1 VRYRSF
7 PGKTM
12 LKIAIFFVSLAFLT
26 PQGIARQAK
35 SSMPMESE
43 NQKFKITVSA
53 DNSEVK
59 TGSDVCVETS
69 LTNTSSHDLFISF
82 AVGNGTLDFDYE
94 VRFEGRDL
102 ISAKPLPGRFVGSV
116 EGGELKPND
125 VRSVHECLNKRYDLS
140 KPGKYMIRAVRGAWI
155 NTKAKKIKSIRSN
168 VVTITV
174 VP

>member
-12 LKIAIFFVSLAFLT
+12 LKIAILFVLLTCLT
-26 PQGIARQAK
+26 PQGIAHQAN
-35 SSMPMESE
+35 SSTSMESE
-43 NQKFKITVSA
+43 NQKFKITISA

-59 TGSDVCVETS
+59 TGSDVCVDTS

-102 ISAKPLPGRFVGSV
+102 IPARPLPEPFVGSV
-116 EGGELKPND
+116 EGGRLKPHD

-140 KPGKYMIRAVRGAWI
+140 KPGKYMIRAVRAAWI
-155 NTKAKKIKSIRSN
+155 NTKNKKIRSIRSN
-168 VVTITV
+168 IVTITV